1 MNIKSLSV
9 GDVSNRC
16 NVKISTIHFYE
27 EKGLISSWRNPGN
40 QRRFSRDVLRRV
52 SVIKAAQK
60 AGISLDSI
68 KESFS
73 SLPNNRTPNANDWQV
88 LSNIWK
94 DELNEKID
102 YLVKIRDNLSGCI
115 GCGCLSLDRCPLYNK
130 DDEFGKIAKGAN
142 IFSHPK

>member
-115 GCGCLSLDRCPLYNK
+115 GCRCLSLDRCPLYNK

>member
-1 MNIKSLSV
+1 MSIKSLSV

-27 EKGLISSWRNPGN
+27 EKGLISGWRNSGN

-52 SVIKAAQK
+52 SIIKAAQK
-60 AGISLDSI
+60 VGISLDSI

-73 SLPNNRTPNANDWQV
+73 RLPNNRTPNANDWQQ

-102 YLVKIRDNLSGCI
+102 YLVKIRDSLSGCI

-130 DDEFGKIAKGAN
+130 DDKFGKIAKGAN
-142 IFSHPK
+142 IFSHSK